1 MKSGIRSGLTT
12 YKKGYISIGF
22 LDIGAPV
29 KSMTLF
35 IYEIN
40 NAIFQIAS
48 LSLYFKKPASSVM
61 QTLKSFSL
69 I

>member
-1 MKSGIRSGLTT
+1 M
-12 YKKGYISIGF
+12 GF